1 MSTNTYVA
9 LDKITV
15 GSAVASVTFSSIPSG
30 YTDLVLVSNIQTSA
44 NASAFLAP
52 NSLTYADI
60 SGTYMYGNGTAA
72 GSGRLINSNTY
83 SGLVN
88 NFDQGVPSSGS
99 FALLVSNIQNYSNNT
114 TYKTCITRYGNAGGE
129 TGATVS
135 LWKTTSPINTLIIS
149 AWNSNTFNTGCTF
162 SLYGI
167 AAAGA
172 SPAAKATGG
181 AIYADDLYYY
191 HVFGSTGTFTPLQS
205 ISADVLV
212 VAGGGG
218 GGATNGAGG
227 GAGGVFYATAQSL
240 TATGYTATV
249 GAGGTG
255 GTAASDSVGTS
266 GTNSTFAALTAAVGG
281 GYGAKNA
288 NAANGGSG
296 GGGNNSTYSAGT
308 STQTSTGGT
317 GYGNSGGTGAT
328 SASGGGGGSGA
339 AGSASGANDS
349 GGAGG
354 VGTTAFSSWVSA
366 TGIGQLVSSTG
377 YIAGGGG
384 GGADART
391 SGSTVGAGGFGGG
404 GSGSGGAV
412 GNVTGNG
419 VAGTTN
425 SGGGGGGGGW
435 TTGTVSG
442 GAGGSGVVIVRYL
455 KA

>member
-1 MSTNTYVA
+1 MPTNTYVA
-9 LDKITV
+9 LRTTTV
-15 GSAVASVTFSSIPSG
+15 GTAVSSVSFDLTGITG
-30 YTDLVLVSNIQTSA
+30 YTDLVLVAQPLKSTAGGGTLRYQVNSDTATNYSNTTLFAEGGTVYSDRASNSSFGRIGFWNGDSVGNTLITNFQNFSNTSTFKTSISRA
-44 NASAFLAP
+44 GNASAIVGAVINLWR
-52 NSLTYADI
+52 S
-60 SGTYMYGNGTAA
+60 TAA
-72 GSGRLINSNTY
+72 ITSILVYNDGGNFTAGS
-83 SGLVN
+83 
-88 NFDQGVPSSGS
+88 
-99 FALLVSNIQNYSNNT
+99 
-114 TYKTCITRYGNAGGE
+114 
-129 TGATVS
+129 
-135 LWKTTSPINTLIIS
+135 
-149 AWNSNTFNTGCTF
+149 TF

-167 AAAGA
+167 AASGV

-181 AIYADDLYYY
+181 AIYADDTYYY

-266 GTNSTFAALTAAVGG
+266 GTNSTFASLTAAVGG